1 MEMNKGSYKSVFAV
15 FDEKSDLK
23 VAVSTLK
30 DAGFRK
36 SDMSVLLKDEH
47 LSREFAQDE
56 GIQVL
61 EDSAIDGSD
70 GVVSGLM
77 SMGIPEFEAKRFDSI
92 IQNGGMLISVHVD
105 DEDWSKT
112 AKALLR
118 DCGTRDISI
127 ATENSGEWQ
136 FLSDDPSASNGYYR
150 APHYNSTVDLDR
162 Q

>member
-1 MEMNKGSYKSVFAV
+1 
-15 FDEKSDLK
+15 
-23 VAVSTLK
+23 
-30 DAGFRK
+30 
-36 SDMSVLLKDEH
+36 
-47 LSREFAQDE
+47 
-56 GIQVL
+56 
-61 EDSAIDGSD
+61 
-70 GVVSGLM
+70 
-77 SMGIPEFEAKRFDSI
+77 MGIPEFEAKRFDSI